1 MKKLVLYIALIA
13 ISITA
18 NAQQNKSYI
27 EVTGIVEYDKT
38 VDKYIVKTIISQDL
52 DYNNN
57 CENIEELK
65 SNYFKK
71 LSSVNFD
78 ASKLKED
85 SLGYLT
91 FGYKKEGTL
100 LILETKSKDEFMKF
114 LTVSSTGMQIYNRDV
129 IYKLSS
135 QDATN
140 LAKETIENA
149 RRKAEKVAGSVNKK
163 IGDILT
169 IIDHNENKT
178 KETLYYDSL
187 NDKGI
192 YRTSVRFELL

>member
-1 MKKLVLYIALIA
+1 M
-13 ISITA
+13 
-18 NAQQNKSYI
+18 
-27 EVTGIVEYDKT
+27 
-38 VDKYIVKTIISQDL
+38 
-52 DYNNN
+52 
-57 CENIEELK
+57 
-65 SNYFKK
+65 
-71 LSSVNFD
+71 SSVNFD
-78 ASKLKED
+78 ASKLKEY